1 MDEHFDYIVVG
12 SGLFGAVCA
21 RELTDSGRKVL
32 VLEKKQEIGGAL
44 HTTDHNNI
52 IIHDY
57 GPHIFH
63 TNDKEIWDYVNKYA
77 TFNNFINSPIAKYDN
92 NIYSLPFNMH
102 TFSKLFTTSVAN
114 TPEELEI
121 ILSDNIPQHI
131 KDLNGKFSNLKE
143 KAISMVGTKAYKYFI
158 KYYTEKQWGKPCEE
172 LPPEI
177 IDRIP
182 VRYTYDNRYYDDRY
196 QGVPIHGYTLMI
208 LKILEGIKVLLAT
221 DFLRNID
228 YWKSKADRIIYTGPI
243 DEYFEY
249 KYGVLNYRSLRF
261 ETEILDDCNN
271 YQGNAVVNYTGL
283 SEDYTRIIEHKWF
296 NYGKD
301 PDGYDI
307 SGTIITKEYPIP
319 RTVGCDPYYP
329 LRDEYNLILYKKYA
343 LLAKEENNVYFGGRL
358 AEFKYYDMDDTIL
371 SAIKLAKE
379 LSFLL

>member
-32 VLEKKQEIGGAL
+32 VLEKKQEIGGTL
-44 HTTDHNNI
+44 HTTSYNNI
-52 IIHDY
+52 IVHDY

-77 TFNNFINSPIAKYDN
+77 TFNNFINSPIIKYDDS
-92 NIYSLPFNMH
+92 IYSLPFNMY
-102 TFSKLFTTSVAN
+102 TFSKLFNIT
-114 TPEELEI
+114 TPEELESR
-121 ILSDNIPQHI
+121 LSDNIPQDI

-143 KAISMVGTKAYKYFI
+143 KAISMVGTKAYKYLI
-158 KYYTEKQWGKPCEE
+158 KGYTEKQWGKPCEE

-182 VRYTYDNRYYDDRY
+182 VRYTYDNRYYDDKY
-196 QGVPIHGYTLMI
+196 QGVPIDGYTAMITEI
-208 LKILEGIKVLLAT
+208 LKDIKVLLST
-221 DFLRNID
+221 DFLRNIY
-228 YWKSKADRIIYTGPI
+228 YWKGKADRIIYTGPI

-261 ETEILDDCNN
+261 ETDFLADCNN

-283 SEDYTRIIEHKWF
+283 SKDYTRIIEHKWF
-296 NYGKD
+296 NYGK
-301 PDGYDI
+301 GHNGKDI
-307 SGTIITKEYPIP
+307 TGITVITKEYPIP
-319 RTVGCDPYYP
+319 RTIGCDPYYP
-329 LRDEYNLILYKKYA
+329 VRDEYNLILYKKYA
-343 LLAKEENNVYFGGRL
+343 LLAEKENNVYFGGRL
-358 AEFKYYDMDDTIL
+358 AEFKYYNMDDTIS
-371 SAIKLAKE
+371 SAIKLAKD